1 MRTVMNFFRAGT
13 PESSKR
19 LVTIISYLVALGLGV
34 FCVVAQ
40 KPLET
45 NVLTLLLGLAGAS
58 TAQQVIS
65 YGKEAA
71 GLIKQK
77 EASE

>member
-1 MRTVMNFFRAGT
+1 MFNTIMNFFRAGT

-19 LVTIISYLVALGLGV
+19 LVTIISYLVALGIGV
-34 FCVVAQ
+34 FCVVTQ

-71 GLIKQK
+71 SLVKK
-77 EASE
+77 ADTE